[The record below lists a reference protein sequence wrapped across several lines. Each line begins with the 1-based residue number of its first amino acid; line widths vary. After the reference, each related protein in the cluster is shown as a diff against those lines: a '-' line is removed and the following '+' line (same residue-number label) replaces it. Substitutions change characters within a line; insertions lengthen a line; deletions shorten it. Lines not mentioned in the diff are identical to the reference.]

1 MLILG
6 VDPGIAKTGWALLS
20 QENGPESVRLV
31 EGGLLKTHPDR
42 PLTER
47 LLFLH
52 NSLMKILER
61 HRPQALALEELFFMK
76 AAASVAATSQARGVI
91 LLASAL
97 GGCPVYEYNPREV
110 KSCLTGNG
118 NADKVQM
125 QKMVKNILRLSELPA
140 AYDTAD
146 AMAIALC
153 HLKSVRFKS
162 RIVGS

>member
-6 VDPGIAKTGWALLS
+6 VDPGIARTGWALLK
-20 QENGPESVRLV
+20 QGDGPESVSLV
-31 EGGLLKTHPDR
+31 EGGLLKTRPSQ

-52 NSLMKILER
+52 CSLVKILEK
-61 HRPQALALEELFFMK
+61 HRPQTLALEELFFMK
-76 AAASVAATSQARGVI
+76 AASSVAATSQARGVI
-91 LLASAL
+91 LLAAAL
-97 GGCPVYEYNPREV
+97 GGCPVAEYNPREV

-118 NADKVQM
+118 NADKPQM
-125 QKMVKNILRLSELPA
+125 QKMVKNILRLPDILMA
-140 AYDTAD
+140 DDTAD

-162 RIVGS
+162 RIIE